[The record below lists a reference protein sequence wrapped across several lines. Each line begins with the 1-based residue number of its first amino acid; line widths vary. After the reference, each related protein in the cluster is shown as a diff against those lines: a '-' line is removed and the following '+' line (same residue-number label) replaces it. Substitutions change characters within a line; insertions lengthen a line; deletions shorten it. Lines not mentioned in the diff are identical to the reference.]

1 MNKLVFDVGGTAL
14 KYSLM
19 TNDAEILEKGEV
31 PTPKESQAQFLD
43 TLKDVFDKY
52 KDQVDGI
59 AMSLPGTID
68 ATTGHVYAPGALSYN
83 YDTDLGPAIEKK
95 CGVPVY
101 MQNDGKAAA
110 LAEVWKGNLADVE
123 NGVVIILGTGIGGGI
138 IQNKR
143 VLPGNNLF
151 AGELSYVSLGMD
163 GFFKDAW
170 AVKGST
176 SALTGTVAAIKGVDK
191 HEMNGFKVFEL
202 IEAGDEETIAA
213 FENFCKVNAVGIY
226 NLQCILDPQKML
238 VGGGISRQPK
248 VVEGIRKELDMIYDA
263 LPFPI
268 PRAKVDVCK
277 HFNDSNMIGAL
288 YNFLVMNGDIKD

>member
-31 PTPKESQAQFLD
+31 PTPKESQEQFLD
-43 TLKDVFDKY
+43 TLKEVFDQY

-68 ATTGHVYAPGALSYN
+68 STTGHVYAPGALSYN

-143 VLPGNNLF
+143 VLPGNHLF
-151 AGELSYVSLGMD
+151 AGELSYVFLGLN
-163 GFFKDAW
+163 GNFGDAW
-170 AVKGST
+170 AVQGAT
-176 SALTGTVAAIKGVDK
+176 SALTGAVAKLKGVDK
-191 HEMNGFKVFEL
+191 HEMTGFKVFEL
-202 IEAGDEETIAA
+202 IDAGDEETIAA
-213 FENFCKVNAVGIY
+213 FEYFCKVNAVGIY
-226 NLQCILDPQKML
+226 NLQCILDPEKML

-248 VVEGIRKELDMIYDA
+248 VLEGIQKELDKIYEGI
-263 LPFPI
+263 PFPI
-268 PRAKVDVCK
+268 PRAKIDVCK